1 MIEPD
6 DRARLLVVDDDPA
19 FGRLV
24 RRCAEPCG
32 FHVRISEG
40 ASCRDCIA
48 DWRPALILLDL
59 NMPGVDG
66 VEIMRHLAADRCQA
80 TVILASGSVDGRT
93 LDVAARLGN
102 ERGLRIGGVLR
113 KPVRPETL
121 RQLLASVKVTAGPV
135 TAAALAEAIEAGQ
148 LFLEYQPKLDCGAGL
163 ITGVEALVRWRRPVV
178 GIVPP
183 DCFIPLAEE
192 TGLIDPLTDW
202 LFATAMAQAASWHR
216 SGLPLRIAVN
226 LSGKNLG
233 QIDLPE
239 RLAACCREAA
249 VEPEQVVLELT
260 ETHAMAD
267 AVKGTEVVTRLRLK
281 GFGLSI
287 DDFGT
292 GYSSLVQL
300 HRLPFTEIK
309 IDRSFI
315 TELPHNHECRDIA
328 ETIVALARKIGLEC
342 IAEGVETAAA
352 LDAVMAMGCDGAQGY
367 YLSRP
372 LPPLDVPQFVR
383 RSNATKVPE
392 VA

>member
-1 MIEPD
+1 
-6 DRARLLVVDDDPA
+6 
-19 FGRLV
+19 
-24 RRCAEPCG
+24 
-32 FHVRISEG
+32 
-40 ASCRDCIA
+40 
-48 DWRPALILLDL
+48 
-59 NMPGVDG
+59 
-66 VEIMRHLAADRCQA
+66 VEIMRHLAADHCEV
-80 TVILASGSVDGRT
+80 TIVLASGSVDGRT

-121 RQLLASVKVTAGPV
+121 RQLLASVKVSAGPF

-148 LFLEYQPKLDCGAGL
+148 LFLEHQPKLDCGTGRF
-163 ITGVEALVRWRRPVV
+163 TGVEALVRWRHPVF
-178 GIVPP
+178 GIVSP
-183 DCFIPLAEE
+183 DRFIPLAEE
-192 TGLIDPLTDW
+192 TGLIAPLTDW
-202 LFATAMAQAASWHR
+202 VFATAMAQAASWHR

-249 VEPEQVVLELT
+249 VGPEQVVLELT

-315 TELPHNHECRDIA
+315 TELPRNRECRDIA

-342 IAEGVETAAA
+342 IAEGVETAEA
-352 LDAVMAMGCDGAQGY
+352 LDALIAIGCDGAQGY

-372 LPPLDVPQFVR
+372 LPPLDVAQFVR
-383 RSNATKVPE
+383 QSNATKMSE